1 MQTQNY
7 HTQNGAIHNGY
18 AHIAPLAL
26 IDLIA
31 EANKRLDSRITPEE
45 DSGGLQNHQCAVL
58 GIVSVVIQAP
68 RHRLNQ
74 RWLAYTGVP
83 QEEALGACSELIP
96 SGLRTKAKANQ
107 HTRFRAFDPGI

>member
-7 HTQNGAIHNGY
+7 HTQDGAIHNGY
-18 AHIAPLAL
+18 AHIASLA
-26 IDLIA
+26 LIA
-31 EANKRLDSRITPEE
+31 EANKRLDSRVTPEE

-58 GIVSVVIQAP
+58 GIVSVAIQAP

-83 QEEALGACSELIP
+83 QEEGKPTNAVQG
-96 SGLRTKAKANQ
+96 
-107 HTRFRAFDPGI
+107 F